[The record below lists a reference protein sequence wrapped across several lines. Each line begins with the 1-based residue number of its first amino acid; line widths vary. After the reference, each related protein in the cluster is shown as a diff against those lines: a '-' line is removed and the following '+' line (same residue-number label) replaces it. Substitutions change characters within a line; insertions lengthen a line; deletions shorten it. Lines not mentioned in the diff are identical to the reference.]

1 MVDVMPGSAG
11 KPPPDPKQF
20 FAEERA
26 CIDASCRL
34 PVIVWFLTA
43 VFWLLLGSLLAM
55 LTSIRIHNPDWLW
68 PGIRTLAFGHIRPAH
83 LSCVALGWSFSA
95 AIGVSIWQM
104 CRLSRAQM
112 IYPKMLVVAAVIW
125 NIAMIVGIGGLLA
138 GYSESVEWLEM
149 PRVVAPFFTTALAIV
164 AAWTV
169 AVFRQRREKHVY
181 VTQWYLLAAMIWM
194 PWLYTTAVLLIFGID
209 VAIFGFHLYMPP
221 ATGVLQATTNWWFAH
236 NVLGLWLTPV
246 AVGTAYYIIPKVL
259 GRPVYSYYLSVIG
272 FWALALFYSWAG
284 MHHLIGGPI
293 PAWMASASVVGSMM
307 MLIPVLAVALNHHM
321 TLRGH
326 FHHLRYSPSL
336 RFVVFG
342 AIAYTCVSVQGSF
355 ESLKYFSEVAHFTHY
370 TVGHAHLG
378 AYGFF
383 TMIMFGAIY
392 YILPRVTGWEWASS
406 AHDSLAFL
414 ADLNWHCSLLHK
426 SDDWRLVS
434 GTGE

>member
-20 FAEERA
+20 FAEESLR
-26 CIDASCRL
+26 IDASCRL

-125 NIAMIVGIGGLLA
+125 NIAMIVVSAGSLPATAKASSGSKCRALLLLSLQTVPRDRCGLDRGGI
-138 GYSESVEWLEM
+138 S
-149 PRVVAPFFTTALAIV
+149 TTP
-164 AAWTV
+164 
-169 AVFRQRREKHVY
+169 EKHVY

-284 MHHLIGGPI
+284 MHSFDWRAYSSVDGFRIGG
-293 PAWMASASVVGSMM
+293 
-307 MLIPVLAVALNHHM
+307 
-321 TLRGH
+321 R
-326 FHHLRYSPSL
+326 
-336 RFVVFG
+336 
-342 AIAYTCVSVQGSF
+342 Q
-355 ESLKYFSEVAHFTHY
+355 
-370 TVGHAHLG
+370 
-378 AYGFF
+378 
-383 TMIMFGAIY
+383 
-392 YILPRVTGWEWASS
+392 
-406 AHDSLAFL
+406 HDD
-414 ADLNWHCSLLHK
+414 AD
-426 SDDWRLVS
+426 S
-434 GTGE
+434 GTGGGSEPSHDLAGPLSSSAL